1 MGTTLALCKNL
12 AKAAEENHTVY
23 VFFYKYNK
31 NSIKSQ
37 ERERRTQRVIYPDY
51 KLSINT
57 TLQARDTIMKNSNT
71 KRQLINIIC
80 THSESQNTHII
91 GEEQTM
97 FQHEEVDVCIN
108 SYLFHLIRLYWCEVC
123 TGKLWWHRYPSATA
137 TQLDRNQAY
146 RLQWKSLI
154 IQYMTSVQLQ
164 LGLETMWAAIGH
176 ARADCMWYYIISIPE
191 GDCLNKLVLPDRWVN
206 QDS

>member
-1 MGTTLALCKNL
+1 MYLLIYNLLMAINSSTTRLGQRWAIHWLSVKIWQKLQKKIIQCMF
-12 AKAAEENHTVY
+12 
-23 VFFYKYNK
+23 FFYKYNK

-57 TLQARDTIMKNSNT
+57 TLQARNTIMKNSNT

-97 FQHEEVDVCIN
+97 FQHEEVDVCII
-108 SYLFHLIRLYWCEVC
+108 SYLFHLIRLY
-123 TGKLWWHRYPSATA
+123 
-137 TQLDRNQAY
+137 
-146 RLQWKSLI
+146 
-154 IQYMTSVQLQ
+154 
-164 LGLETMWAAIGH
+164 
-176 ARADCMWYYIISIPE
+176 
-191 GDCLNKLVLPDRWVN
+191 
-206 QDS
+206 